1 MKHEQKTTSKIST
14 HLFFQNTK
22 HKTTITSCFSRKQEQ
37 QSCIKLVKML
47 PWDNFRIQN
56 TNHTSPERGQR
67 LDSSGDVKDNDKDKH
82 KDKYGEKDK
91 DIHEE
96 SLPVFISLGT
106 LSSNE

>member
-1 MKHEQKTTSKIST
+1 MALVVGHIGYRPKRGFHHHLLLLHPAVSRLSLNSHIQAISASPPT
-14 HLFFQNTK
+14 Y
-22 HKTTITSCFSRKQEQ
+22 
-37 QSCIKLVKML
+37 
-47 PWDNFRIQN
+47 
-56 TNHTSPERGQR
+56 HTSPERGQR

>member
-1 MKHEQKTTSKIST
+1 M
-14 HLFFQNTK
+14 
-22 HKTTITSCFSRKQEQ
+22 
-37 QSCIKLVKML
+37 
-47 PWDNFRIQN
+47 
-56 TNHTSPERGQR
+56 
-67 LDSSGDVKDNDKDKH
+67 DSSGDVKDNDKDKH

>member
-1 MKHEQKTTSKIST
+1 LSINSHIQTISA
-14 HLFFQNTK
+14 
-22 HKTTITSCFSRKQEQ
+22 S
-37 QSCIKLVKML
+37 
-47 PWDNFRIQN
+47 PP